1 MNITLKSNSKIN
13 IGLRILGKRED
24 GYHLIE
30 TVFQEIDFHDEI
42 NVEKNN
48 SGIFTIECNNK
59 SLEADNNIIMKTANL
74 IKPLLPVNFG
84 AHFKLKKNIPIGAGL
99 GGGSANAA
107 VVLKYLF
114 NYSEKSKIND
124 NGKDRLLSKY
134 AEKIGAD
141 VPFFIKGHTAYAT
154 GIGEKLEQLFFPKE
168 WFVLLIIP
176 KINIST
182 NWAYNSLNIS
192 LTDKIK
198 NTILSSYLKNGFKWQ
213 FFENDFE
220 KIIIPAYPQI
230 GLIKKRLKK
239 NDAVFTS
246 LSGSGSTVYGIFE
259 NLSSAKKAKSNLQE
273 FGKVVIAKPI

>member
-1 MNITLKSNSKIN
+1 
-13 IGLRILGKRED
+13 LRILGKRED

-30 TVFQEIDFHDEI
+30 TVFQEIDFYDEI

-59 SLEADNNIIMKTANL
+59 SLETDNNIIMKTANL

-198 NTILSSYLKNGFKWQ
+198 NTILSSYLKNGFNGSFLKMILRKLL
-213 FFENDFE
+213 FRHIR
-220 KIIIPAYPQI
+220 K
-230 GLIKKRLKK
+230 LVLLKR
-239 NDAVFTS
+239 D
-246 LSGSGSTVYGIFE
+246 
-259 NLSSAKKAKSNLQE
+259 
-273 FGKVVIAKPI
+273 